1 MWKRYFK
8 FIKLV
13 PGRVVTHRFGTID
26 FSRDD
31 IPVETIKTLYEN
43 GFPYL
48 QMTREGKAELYG
60 SSAETADIKQSV
72 KTAKVKTRNPAP

>member
-1 MWKRYFK
+1 MWKRYFT

-26 FSRDD
+26 FSSDN
-31 IPVETIKTLYEN
+31 IPVETIKTLCEN

-48 QMTREGKAELYG
+48 QITPEGQAELY
-60 SSAETADIKQSV
+60 SSSVETAEIKQPAR
-72 KTAKVKTRNPAP
+72 TAKVKSRRSAP

>member
-1 MWKRYFK
+1 MWKRYFN

-13 PGRVVTHRFGTID
+13 PGRVVTHCFGTID

-31 IPVETIKTLYEN
+31 IPVQTIKTLYEN

-48 QMTREGKAELYG
+48 EITEIGKTELYG
-60 SSAETADIKQSV
+60 GVSQEETP
-72 KTAKVKTRNPAP
+72 PATLKPKKKRR